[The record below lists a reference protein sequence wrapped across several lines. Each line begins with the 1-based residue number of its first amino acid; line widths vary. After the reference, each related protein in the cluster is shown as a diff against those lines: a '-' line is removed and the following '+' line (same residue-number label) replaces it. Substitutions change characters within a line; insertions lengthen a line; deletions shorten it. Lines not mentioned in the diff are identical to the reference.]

1 MIEPPVATEQE
12 QVSEAPAARQLP
24 RLLVPF
30 QVPAYRKMAVALT
43 CGAFAYGVWTIA
55 LVWEVIRLGGGP
67 AQLSIV
73 STAGAVGVVLPA
85 LLAGV
90 VADRVPQKLIVMTV
104 ASAEVVSYAVIATLS
119 LTELTRLW
127 QLALVAFCI
136 GMGMAF
142 YYAAYSAWLPAMVPE
157 SSLLAVNGFE
167 GMVRPLV
174 AQAIGPGVAG
184 IVVGLWSPGAAC
196 LAAAVVAGIGVA
208 VQVFI
213 PKTPVRRDLSQVD
226 THPVRG
232 AISDMREGIAYLF
245 VTPWLFATLLFACLM
260 VLATMGPFEVL
271 VPFVV
276 KDRLGGDAGDHAL
289 VLAAFG
295 VGGAVGSLGMAS
307 MRMPRRYLTVMNLV
321 WGVACL
327 PLVVI
332 GYATELWAV
341 VVSAFV
347 LGILFSAPMVIWGT
361 LLQRR
366 VPPELLGR
374 VASLDFFVSIALMP
388 VSMALAGPVSE
399 AIGVS
404 TTFLIAGVTPIGFAL
419 VAIFWAKLPA
429 DEIAHPLD

>member
-12 QVSEAPAARQLP
+12 QVSEAPSVRQLP

-30 QVPAYRKMAVALT
+30 TVPAYRKMAVALS

-55 LVWEVIRLGGGP
+55 LVWEVIRIGGGP
-67 AQLSIV
+67 AQLSVV

-104 ASAEVVSYAVIATLS
+104 ATAEVISYAVITVLS
-119 LTELTRLW
+119 LAEVTRLW
-127 QLALVAFCI
+127 QLAVVSLCI

-157 SSLLAVNGFE
+157 STLLAVNGFE

-184 IVVGLWSPGAAC
+184 VVVGLYSPGAAC
-196 LAAAVVAGIGVA
+196 LVAAVVAGIGVA

-213 PKTPVRRDLSQVD
+213 PQTPVRRDLSQVD

-232 AISDMREGIAYLF
+232 AISDMREGLVYLF
-245 VTPWLFATLLFACLM
+245 ATPWLFATLLFACLM

-271 VPFVV
+271 VPFIV

-307 MRMPRRYLTVMNLV
+307 MRMPRRYLTWMNLV
-321 WGVACL
+321 WGIACL
-327 PLVVI
+327 PLIVI
-332 GYATELWAV
+332 GYADELWVV

-347 LGILFSAPMVIWGT
+347 LGVLFSAPMVIWGT

-366 VPPELLGR
+366 VPPDLLGR

-404 TTFLIAGVTPIGFAL
+404 TTFLIAGVAPIGFAL